1 MPRRPFDSYLLKKW
15 LRRQNNHL
23 YENWPDIDVEQDEN
37 FDHVLPT
44 QDHSTEDDLDSLSNA
59 EFLGE
64 NIYDTVDNLY
74 KYDKYEWM
82 MQDYICLNL
91 HGTKIQIY
99 TIFAYMKIWCKFDI

>member
-44 QDHSTEDDLDSLSNA
+44 QDHSTEDDLNSLSND
-59 EFLGE
+59 EFIGE
-64 NIYDTVDNLY
+64 NIYDPVEPKPLQRQTTSVRSR
-74 KYDKYEWM
+74 KKPM
-82 MQDYICLNL
+82 P
-91 HGTKIQIY
+91 KPRP
-99 TIFAYMKIWCKFDI
+99 